1 MYARVL
7 ACLLLTSAFVA
18 GSEPGSVVPGPIVEV
33 YLKAADSSSSAALD
47 EMKVEV
53 VSLMQAAGVGVEWR
67 KSNEETPVSRGDL
80 VVVTLSGICQAP
92 PRKLPMQR
100 LKSLPPLAA
109 SSVVDGRIL
118 PFVSVNCNALS
129 HFVGP
134 FLSNH
139 SSAQRD
145 FVYGRAM
152 ARLLAHELYHVLVQ
166 TRDHTETGIAESQVS
181 SGELLAEHFGFGDI
195 ALTRFAW
202 RTIIGPSEMS
212 VRQSSGT
219 KFFLG
224 QAHKLPGDK

>member
-1 MYARVL
+1 MYARL
-7 ACLLLTSAFVA
+7 FACLLLTSAFVA
-18 GSEPGSVVPGPIVEV
+18 GSEPGSVVRSALVEV
-33 YLKAADSSSSAALD
+33 YLKAAERSSSAALD

-53 VSLMQAAGVGVEWR
+53 VSLMETAGVGVEWR

-80 VVVTLSGICQAP
+80 VVVTLRGTCQAP
-92 PRKLPMQR
+92 PRNLPIQR

-134 FLSNH
+134 LLSNH
-139 SSAQRD
+139 SSGQRD

-166 TRDHTETGIAESQVS
+166 TRDHTETGIAESKVS
-181 SGELLAEHFGFGDI
+181 SGELLAEHFGFEEI
-195 ALTRFAW
+195 ALNRLAW
-202 RTIIGPSEMS
+202 RTMIGPSAMS
-212 VRQSSGT
+212 VRQSYGMLRQG
-219 KFFLG
+219 K
-224 QAHKLPGDK
+224 